1 MGKWFDNSLAFYASY
16 HHNDTNKLIHIFF
29 VWPIFFTAQIFL
41 FYAGT
46 PPEVITSLFPANMAV
61 NWTLIASLA
70 YAIYYFL
77 IEQPG
82 LAGPLAS
89 ALVMTGYLV
98 TKLLVDKFPDIWIPA
113 LVLHIF
119 AWISQIYGHQ
129 VYEKRAPAFLDNI
142 VQALVMAPL
151 FVLLEVLFPLGYKPA
166 LKDQVEAIAVKNIAD
181 YRKSLNEKK
190 TT

>member
-1 MGKWFDNSLAFYASY
+1 MGSWFERSLAFYASY

-29 VWPIFFTAQIFL
+29 VWPIFFTAQVFL

-46 PPEVITSLFPANMAV
+46 PPAAIVNMFPAGFDV
-61 NWTLIASLA
+61 NWTLIASLL
-70 YAIYYFL
+70 YATYYFL

-89 ALVMTGYLV
+89 ALVMTGYAV
-98 TKLLVDKFPDIWIPA
+98 TKSLVEKFPSIWIPA

-151 FVLLEVLFPLGYKPA
+151 FVLLEVLFPLGYKA
-166 LKDQVEAIAVKNIAD
+166 NLHKKVEAIAVKNID
-181 YRKSLNEKK
+181 EYRNSLKK
-190 TT
+190 TS

>member
-1 MGKWFDNSLAFYASY
+1 MGWFENSLAFYASY

-46 PPEVITSLFPANMAV
+46 PPDVITNLFPPGFPV
-61 NWTLIASLA
+61 NWTLIASIA
-70 YAIYYFL
+70 YATYYFF

-89 ALVMTGYLV
+89 ALVLTGYVV
-98 TKLLVDKFPDIWIPA
+98 TKYLVEQYPIIWIPA
-113 LVLHIF
+113 LVIHIF
-119 AWISQIYGHQ
+119 AWAAQIYGHQ
-129 VYEKRAPAFLDNI
+129 VYERRAPAFLDNI

-151 FVLLEVLFPLGYKPA
+151 FVLLEVLFPLGYKPE
-166 LKDQVEAIAVKNIAD
+166 LHKKVEAIAVKNIAE

-190 TT
+190 SS